1 MSNLLVNG
9 GFTEAGYTPN
19 PVVAASGQHGRV
31 SVEDFPGSATAALR
45 ISPTGTAAS
54 TSATIAT
61 VAATRPVGWY
71 KVELFVFAPT
81 GYNGKGSPLT
91 VDAVD
96 GSGTTL
102 MSSSTVVSLRDA
114 RDEWLHYSA
123 WVPSNTAGQSSA
135 RVLVN
140 TGGCDNTVSVRI
152 C

>member
-1 MSNLLVNG
+1 MRIVYTQRRMTTATTALAVLLASLSRPCVSNLLVNG

-102 MSSSTVVSLRDA
+102 MSSS
-114 RDEWLHYSA
+114 
-123 WVPSNTAGQSSA
+123 N
-135 RVLVN
+135 VL
-140 TGGCDNTVSVRI
+140 I
-152 C
+152 FA